1 MSYNNIVKL
10 KESTPVKSCL
20 YFLDAQIW
28 VYATQSFNISNEHW
42 QLRYVNFFQSIIDN
56 DLAVKPKILLNSLLL
71 SEIINTYMKQ
81 IAFVDYCTCIGKP
94 TNEVSYKKEYRNDEH
109 YKRSFKYINDE
120 IKSYRSVIEFVDD
133 KHIVNLFPEF
143 LKSDILPFD
152 LNDYY
157 FYLTC
162 KEYSKE
168 NELICIT
175 NDGDFLVNDI
185 DILTYNKDL
194 LSAKYN

>member
-1 MSYNNIVKL
+1 MKYNNIIKL
-10 KESTPVKSCL
+10 KDNTPVKSCL

-28 VYATQSFNISNEHW
+28 VYATQSFNMSNENW

-56 DLAVKPKILLNSLLL
+56 DLVTKPKILLNSLLL

-81 IAFVDYCTCIGKP
+81 IAFVDYCKSLNKS
-94 TNEVSYKKEYRNDEH
+94 TNEVSYKKEYRKDPH
-109 YKRSFKYINDE
+109 YKTSFKYINDE
-120 IKSYRSVIEFVDD
+120 IKSYRTIIEFVDD
-133 KHIVNLFPEF
+133 KHIVNQFPDF
-143 LKSDILPFD
+143 LKADILPFD

-162 KEYSKE
+162 KEYSKI

-185 DILTYNKDL
+185 NILTYNKEL
-194 LSAKYN
+194 LQAKFN